1 MSELSQEQINEFRE
15 AFDLFDKDKDGQ
27 ITSKELGTVMRS
39 LGQNPTDTEL
49 QDMIREVDTTGKGNI
64 QFNDFVKMMAKKMK
78 DTDNED
84 EIVEAFRVFDKE
96 GHGYIPATELRH
108 VMTSLGEKLTNEE
121 CDEMIREADIDNTG
135 QINYVE
141 FTRMMLSR

>member
-1 MSELSQEQINEFRE
+1 
-15 AFDLFDKDKDGQ
+15 
-27 ITSKELGTVMRS
+27 
-39 LGQNPTDTEL
+39 
-49 QDMIREVDTTGKGNI
+49 MIREVDTTGKGNI

-84 EIVEAFRVFDKE
+84 EIIEAFKVFDKE